1 MWSANHSD
9 AFLLRTNKSLCGP
22 VGLRPLPADY
32 QPTETTLPGVTAEEP
47 EQEVSSEDVEDA
59 FQSAEQLGAEL
70 VTLSLLPESR
80 WKSLLHLDVI
90 KVSPD
95 DIMQNQQEAPPPQV
109 LAETL
114 INSVKKLNSQ
124 LINTVANDQ
133 TICLQRRN
141 KPVAP
146 PAAPA
151 AAPFFLPT
159 LPGLTPRFAAPS
171 ESEGE
176 NKVQLVSLWVSCCTC
191 RSDGDGVMLQSKVLS
206 LGSIAERSEFASA
219 LEASLHSG
227 SCEYLKYRFWGQ
239 INNLRKSL
247 LFMKLKFN
255 SAVDLPLRLLKDSGP
270 SAISIELTNLA
281 PEGGG
286 SNILLLAFI
295 QMIDSMLASGRDFD
309 LAHGYLA
316 LFLKV
321 RTHLSSNFCLCVCV

>member
-227 SCEYLKYRFWGQ
+227 SCEYLKYRF
-239 INNLRKSL
+239 
-247 LFMKLKFN
+247 
-255 SAVDLPLRLLKDSGP
+255 
-270 SAISIELTNLA
+270 
-281 PEGGG
+281 
-286 SNILLLAFI
+286 
-295 QMIDSMLASGRDFD
+295 
-309 LAHGYLA
+309 
-316 LFLKV
+316 
-321 RTHLSSNFCLCVCV
+321 